1 MPMAVWYGMV
11 YNTILNTIYCR
22 TPACFADFICQ
33 CCHLWVSYMIPKV
46 LWEILVTLIHA
57 IWFDLDGYDSTGISK
72 PWSSNKSKIIWYTR
86 SEFPRWVLWKILRD
100 APNKALGWRPSRSKG
115 AYNKSGP
122 SLWECSSPQGSTHC
136 KVQGNNYHKPKH
148 MYITRHRW
156 LTLNSGHD
164 LTCRITAKVQGI
176 PIIRAGLRWSQGA
189 FTCAILRAIYV
200 VKTMLS
206 GT

>member
-1 MPMAVWYGMV
+1 M
-11 YNTILNTIYCR
+11 
-22 TPACFADFICQ
+22 
-33 CCHLWVSYMIPKV
+33 
-46 LWEILVTLIHA
+46 VTLIHA
-57 IWFDLDGYDSTGISK
+57 RWFHLDGYDSMGISK

-136 KVQGNNYHKPKH
+136 RVQGNNYHKPKH

-176 PIIRAGLRWSQGA
+176 PIIRAGLR
-189 FTCAILRAIYV
+189 
-200 VKTMLS
+200 
-206 GT
+206 